1 MVSTRASRCVA
12 RSTKRPHH
20 HQEFPMKMF
29 VSAALAL
36 FAAAPVLASTTPFL
50 VDFEKNWDYS
60 NGDVNGYYSG
70 GTAADAS
77 FGANLGVAFVNVSGL
92 SNDADFTYYSG
103 APSPQGTAYAHTFA
117 ATDQAFMNVSAG
129 VENALQFYY
138 SSPVA
143 VIGAIKA
150 YDGLNG
156 TGTLLGTFDLTANT
170 TAATYDNWTPVQFT
184 FAGTAKSF
192 DLTASANVVGLD
204 NISAVPEA
212 DSLMMMLAGAALL
225 GGVAMRRR
233 CA

>member
-1 MVSTRASRCVA
+1 
-12 RSTKRPHH
+12 
-20 HQEFPMKMF
+20 MKII
-29 VSAALAL
+29 VSAVLAL
-36 FAAAPVLASTTPFL
+36 FAAAPALASSSEFL

-60 NGDVNGYYSG
+60 NGDVNGYYNG

-92 SNDADFTYYSG
+92 SNDADFTYYAG

-117 ATDQAFMNVSAG
+117 VTDQAFMNVAAG

-138 SSPVA
+138 SSPTA
-143 VIGAIKA
+143 VVGAIKA

-156 TGTLLGTFDLTANT
+156 TGNLLGTFDLAANT
-170 TAATYDNWTPVQFT
+170 AGATYDNWTPVQFT

-225 GGVAMRRR
+225 AGVATRCRR
-233 CA
+233 A

>member
-1 MVSTRASRCVA
+1 
-12 RSTKRPHH
+12 
-20 HQEFPMKMF
+20 MKMI

-36 FAAAPVLASTTPFL
+36 FAAAPVLASSSPFL

-60 NGDVNGYYSG
+60 NGDVNGYYNG

-92 SNDADFTYYSG
+92 SNDADFTYYGG
-103 APSPQGTAYAHTFA
+103 APSAQGTAYAHTFA
-117 ATDQAFMNVSAG
+117 LTDQAFMNVAAG
-129 VENALQFYY
+129 VEGALQFYY
-138 SSPVA
+138 SSPTA
-143 VIGAIKA
+143 VIGAVKA

-156 TGTLLGTFDLTANT
+156 TGTLLGTFDLSANT
-170 TAATYDNWTPVQFT
+170 TGAYDNWTPVQFT

-212 DSLMMMLAGAALL
+212 DSLMMMLAGGALL
-225 GGVAMRRR
+225 VGVAMRRR
-233 CA
+233 RA

>member
-1 MVSTRASRCVA
+1 
-12 RSTKRPHH
+12 
-20 HQEFPMKMF
+20 MKMI

-36 FAAAPVLASTTPFL
+36 FAAAPVLASTSPFL

-103 APSPQGTAYAHTFA
+103 APSMQGTAYAHTFA
-117 ATDQAFMNVSAG
+117 ATDKAFINVSAG

-138 SSPVA
+138 SSPTA
-143 VIGAIKA
+143 VVGAVKA

-156 TGTLLGTFDLTANT
+156 TGTLLGTFDLSANT
-170 TAATYDNWTPVQFT
+170 AGPTYDNWTPVQFT
-184 FAGTAKSF
+184 FSGTAKSF

-212 DSLMMMLAGAALL
+212 DSWMMMLAGGALL

-233 CA
+233 RA